1 MAALHHARFPRTI
14 FHVDMDA
21 FFVSVEELYDP
32 SLKGKAVVVGGQ
44 RDERGVVSA
53 ASYEARKFG
62 VHSAMPLRTAAKMC
76 PHAIFVNGHPERYRE
91 CSEKV
96 YKVLGTF
103 SPQVEMA
110 SIDEAYLDMTGTERL
125 HGPPLKA
132 AHTLHQRMKAE
143 TGLNCSVGIGT
154 SRLIAKVS
162 SAQAKPNG
170 VLWIV
175 PGEEAK
181 FLAPLDVREI
191 PGVGK
196 VMERHL
202 HALGIKKVGDLAKL
216 EEDEL
221 EDRFGKWGL
230 ALAGKARGEDA
241 GGWFDTEVGEDL
253 DAKSI
258 SHEHTYNE
266 DTADAGQLEATL
278 MRLSEMVG
286 RRLRESNFHARTVQ
300 LKLRYKDFTTI
311 TRAHT
316 LAAPTQLDTE
326 IFEQIRALF
335 RKNWK
340 KGMQVRLLG
349 VHASSF
355 TTQAGPDRSARR
367 QPPAA
372 LERCAGRRRS
382 PARQVRRVQR
392 RTRRRHARKLP
403 RAHSRESG
411 RPSRQRQAP
420 QFLSAGAPRLQN
432 SSHAKSFILTALP
445 DGGNIQTPIVFVV
458 CPTSRGLLGVQASG
472 LQQALGL
479 CLSPTE
485 SQREEVQC

>member
-1 MAALHHARFPRTI
+1 MAAAPQFGLTRTI

-21 FFVSVEELYDP
+21 FFVSVEELYDS

-91 CSEKV
+91 SSEKV
-96 YKVLGTF
+96 YHVLGSF

-132 AHTLHQRMKAE
+132 ANALHERMKAE
-143 TGLNCSVGIGT
+143 TRLNCSVGIGT

-196 VMERHL
+196 VMETRL
-202 HALGIKKVGDLAKL
+202 HELGIKKVGDLTKL
-216 EEDEL
+216 DDSEL
-221 EDRFGKWGL
+221 EQRFGKWGL

-241 GGWFDTEVGEDL
+241 GGWFDNAVGADL

-266 DTADAGQLEATL
+266 DTADPSQLESTL

-286 RRLRESNFHARTVQ
+286 RRLRESHFHARTIQ

-311 TRAHT
+311 TRAHS
-316 LAAPTQLDTE
+316 LASPTQLDNE
-326 IFEQIRALF
+326 IFEQARALF
-335 RKNWK
+335 QKNWK
-340 KGMQVRLLG
+340 KGAQVRLLG
-349 VHASSF
+349 VQASSF
-355 TTQAGPDRSARR
+355 STQPGQIDL
-367 QPPAA
+367 
-372 LERCAGRRRS
+372 LEG
-382 PARQVRRVQR
+382 ARQQR
-392 RTRRRHARKLP
+392 WKDALAAADRLRDKFGESSVKLATGMRGTFRERTHENPAGLP
-403 RAHSRESG
+403 G
-411 RPSRQRQAP
+411 KGKQR
-420 QFLSAGAPRLQN
+420 N
-432 SSHAKSFILTALP
+432 S
-445 DGGNIQTPIVFVV
+445 
-458 CPTSRGLLGVQASG
+458 
-472 LQQALGL
+472 
-479 CLSPTE
+479 
-485 SQREEVQC
+485 

>member
-1 MAALHHARFPRTI
+1 MAATQQLAFPRTI

-53 ASYEARKFG
+53 ASYAARKFG

-76 PHAIFVNGHPERYRE
+76 PHAIFVDGHPDRYRE
-91 CSEKV
+91 FSEKV
-96 YKVLGTF
+96 HTVLGTF

-125 HGPPLKA
+125 HGPAFKA
-132 AHTLHQRMKAE
+132 AHSLHQRMKAD

-162 SAQAKPNG
+162 SGQAKPNG
-170 VLWIV
+170 VLYIV

-196 VMERHL
+196 VMEGHL
-202 HALGIKKVGDLAKL
+202 HALGIKKVGDLARL
-216 EEDEL
+216 DEAEL
-221 EDRFGKWGL
+221 SDRFGKWGL

-241 GGWFDTEVGEDL
+241 GGWFDSEVGADA

-266 DTADAGQLEATL
+266 DTADVAQLEATL
-278 MRLSEMVG
+278 TRLSEMVA
-286 RRLRESNFHARTVQ
+286 RRLRESGFHARTIQ
-300 LKLRYKDFTTI
+300 LKLRYKDFTTL

-316 LAAPTQLDTE
+316 LATPTQLDTE
-326 IFEQIRALF
+326 IFEQVRALF

-340 KGMQVRLLG
+340 KGVPVR
-349 VHASSF
+349 
-355 TTQAGPDRSARR
+355 
-367 QPPAA
+367 
-372 LERCAGRRRS
+372 
-382 PARQVRRVQR
+382 
-392 RTRRRHARKLP
+392 
-403 RAHSRESG
+403 
-411 RPSRQRQAP
+411 
-420 QFLSAGAPRLQN
+420 
-432 SSHAKSFILTALP
+432 
-445 DGGNIQTPIVFVV
+445 
-458 CPTSRGLLGVQASG
+458 LLGVQASSFTSQPDQINLLEGNRQQRWKDAMAAADRLRDKFGESTVG
-472 LQQALGL
+472 LAAGMRGGFRERTHENPAGL
-479 CLSPTE
+479 PGKGKTKST
-485 SQREEVQC
+485 